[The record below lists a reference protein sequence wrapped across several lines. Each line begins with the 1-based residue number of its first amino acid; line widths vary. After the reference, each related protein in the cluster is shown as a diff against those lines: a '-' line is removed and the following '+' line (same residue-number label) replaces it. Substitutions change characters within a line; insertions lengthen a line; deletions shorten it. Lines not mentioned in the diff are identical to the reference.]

1 MSYQA
6 LYRQYRPQTF
16 DEVIGQEHIVTTL
29 INQIN
34 SKRIGHAYL
43 FTGSRGI
50 GKTTCARIFAS
61 EINGGIGYPIE
72 IDAASNNGVDNVRNI
87 IQEAS
92 ERSLVG
98 KYKTI
103 IIDEAQAITPAGWGA
118 FLKSIEE
125 TPEYCLEIL
134 YGVDSNNFKLALD
147 TGHVNLYAP
156 NTKVTDWIKA
166 YGNNLYHMHIHNNYG
181 KNDDHSNLSDGT
193 LDFKEIFECI
203 KETKVNPSFV
213 FEMYNE
219 DDIIKSYQV
228 FKENNN

>member
-1 MSYQA
+1 MQVTKIYNSFNN
-6 LYRQYRPQTF
+6 LTENKCNRPTF
-16 DEVIGQEHIVTTL
+16 
-29 INQIN
+29 
-34 SKRIGHAYL
+34 GHAKLKHLYTKDFFVKSDL
-43 FTGSRGI
+43 KLASL
-50 GKTTCARIFAS
+50 S
-61 EINGGIGYPIE
+61 EIK
-72 IDAASNNGVDNVRNI
+72 D
-87 IQEAS
+87 
-92 ERSLVG
+92 
-98 KYKTI
+98 
-103 IIDEAQAITPAGWGA
+103 ITPVAFAGTKCRGA
-118 FLKSIEE
+118 IMLKNFWDTIAPKNLKKKFILSRQGLSTNKNGFADSFLKTQAHKPIS
-125 TPEYCLEIL
+125 TSFVHDCAVMYL
-134 YGVDSNNFKLALD
+134 YNDKTKTHAMY
-147 TGHVNLYAP
+147 HAAP